1 MMHVSEITVL
11 YTGLNVSYI
20 ATKLEEK
27 LIKISK
33 RSEQTFLQSTYTNG
47 K

>member
-1 MMHVSEITVL
+1 MMHVSEITML
-11 YTGLNVSYI
+11 YIGLNVSYV

-33 RSEQTFLQSTYTNG
+33 RSEQTFLQSRYTNG